1 MFRYTNRQN
10 QDYFQLLATFTPDYL
25 PKSRNFSTFGDFCT
39 PLFAKIK
46 NFFNFWRLLHTIIC
60 QNQDFFSFLAT
71 FAHHYLPKS
80 RFFSTFGDFYTPL
93 FAKIWNFSHFWQ
105 TIIRNN
111 IVLRYATSTTFIM
124 PFGVLK
130 NQHSGLVNNEVVL
143 DDLFD

>member
-1 MFRYTNRQN
+1 MAGPPSENN
-10 QDYFQLLATFTPDYL
+10 GKICFQVYKS
-25 PKSRNFSTFGDFCT
+25 PKSRIFSTFGDFCT
-39 PLFAKIK
+39 
-46 NFFNFWRLLHTIIC
+46 R
-60 QNQDFFSFLAT
+60 
-71 FAHHYLPKS
+71 
-80 RFFSTFGDFYTPL
+80 L

-111 IVLRYATSTTFIM
+111 IVLRYATSTTFIT